1 MMTFS
6 RRRVQTPRASSGT
19 CVLLSFG
26 IALKSKLSRLLVAGN
41 FAALMRRST
50 IRLSRQR
57 ADVRKS

>member
-1 MMTFS
+1 
-6 RRRVQTPRASSGT
+6 
-19 CVLLSFG
+19 LLSFG